1 MNQRPL
7 PPEGTP
13 APDSQAE
20 MEATIAS
27 LKLHFE
33 AVRQREVKR
42 VRGRLG
48 ALSSM
53 QESAIESLT
62 QSIIDQI
69 LRAPLSVLQ
78 AVSEGSDSLA
88 VIETVLCIFDL
99 DPSPGRSE
107 KAPSIQRGL
116 TSTWDTLTPFP
127 EWLKILRHSQMAIRS
142 RGSSYRGES
151 R

>member
-1 MNQRPL
+1 MYAYHYQMNQRPL
-7 PPEGTP
+7 PSEGTL
-13 APDSQAE
+13 ASDSQAE

-33 AVRQREVKR
+33 TVRQREVKR

-99 DPSPGRSE
+99 DPSPG
-107 KAPSIQRGL
+107 PV
-116 TSTWDTLTPFP
+116 
-127 EWLKILRHSQMAIRS
+127 
-142 RGSSYRGES
+142 
-151 R
+151 